1 MGWTIALLG
10 ILLAA
15 VNGQLGILLFVIGI
29 VMVVISTGGPSRP
42 APAAV
47 KSIGALVMLIVG
59 ALAFMAAV
67 AAIVGAA
74 SSF

>member
-10 ILLAA
+10 VILAA
-15 VNGQLGILLFVIGI
+15 INGQVGLLLFVIGI
-29 VMVVISTGGPSRP
+29 VMVVASTGGPSKPVP
-42 APAAV
+42 AGA
-47 KSIGALVMLIVG
+47 KSIGALVMLLVG

-67 AAIVGAA
+67 AAVVGAA